1 MLAHD
6 MRITPGKSVFLFVC
20 WWILS
25 TILGS
30 IIINFLGV
38 DSLVKIRCAVLLQDI
53 FLFILPVLLTVAL
66 VAVNPF
72 RFLNFSGK
80 LSMRNLLLT
89 LGIVIVA
96 IPAMNRLVA
105 WNEGI
110 SLPESFSGLENLL
123 RNSEDAAKASVQSL
137 MGGSSVGDLIIS
149 ILIMGCLTGFA
160 EELFFRGGLQTLLV
174 RLLRNPHV
182 AVWSAAF
189 IFSAVHLQFYGFVP
203 RLFMGAFF
211 GYLMWYGRSIW
222 LPMAAHAL
230 NNSLVV
236 LNNWLLQR
244 GVTTVNADS
253 IGVGDSALSYVSVL
267 VSCVLMA
274 ALMYLLFNRRARVEH
289 NQAA

>member
-1 MLAHD
+1 MLADD
-6 MRITPGKSVFLFVC
+6 MRVTPGKSLFLFVC

-25 TILGS
+25 TVLGS
-30 IIINFLGV
+30 VIINFLGV

-66 VAVNPF
+66 VAVNPM

-80 LSMRNLLLT
+80 VSVRSMLLT
-89 LGIVIVA
+89 LAIVVVA

-110 SLPESFSGLENLL
+110 SLPESFSGLENIL
-123 RNSEDAAKASVQSL
+123 RNSEDTAKASVQAL
-137 MGGSSVGDLIIS
+137 MGGTTVWDLIIS
-149 ILIMGCLTGFA
+149 VLIMGCLTGFA

-174 RLLRNPHV
+174 KMLKNHHV
-182 AVWSAAF
+182 AIWSAAF

-203 RLFMGAFF
+203 RLFMGALF
-211 GYLMWYGRSIW
+211 GYLMWYGGSIW

-236 LNNWLLQR
+236 INNWLVER
-244 GVTTVNADS
+244 HVISVNADTV
-253 IGVGDSALSYVSVL
+253 GVGDSWTDYIYVL
-267 VSCVLMA
+267 ISCALMA
-274 ALMYLLFNRRARVEH
+274 ALMYQLFKTGH
-289 NQAA
+289 K

>member
-89 LGIVIVA
+89 LAIVIVA

-137 MGGSSVGDLIIS
+137 MGGSSVWDLIIG

-253 IGVGDSALSYVSVL
+253 IGVGDSAMSYVSVL

>member
-80 LSMRNLLLT
+80 LSTRDLLLT
-89 LGIVIVA
+89 LAIVIVA

-137 MGGSSVGDLIIS
+137 MGGSSVWDLIIS

-253 IGVGDSALSYVSVL
+253 IGVGDSAMSYVSVL